1 MKDFTIHNGPAGV
14 GYRQHDGYVVLV
26 QAAYRKGDGSLT
38 SKRSQDVKLAYPV
51 FFELPNAVAVAEGI
65 KDS

>member
-1 MKDFTIHNGPAGV
+1 MKDFDIKNGPAGV

-51 FFELPNAVAVAEGI
+51 FFEMPDAVAELEGI

>member
-1 MKDFTIHNGPAGV
+1 MKDFDIHTGPAGV

-51 FFELPNAVAVAEGI
+51 FFEMPDAVAELEGI

>member
-1 MKDFTIHNGPAGV
+1 MKDFDIKNGPAGV
-14 GYRQHDGYVVLV
+14 GYRQH
-26 QAAYRKGDGSLT
+26 DGSLT

-51 FFELPNAVAVAEGI
+51 FFEMPDAVAVTEGI